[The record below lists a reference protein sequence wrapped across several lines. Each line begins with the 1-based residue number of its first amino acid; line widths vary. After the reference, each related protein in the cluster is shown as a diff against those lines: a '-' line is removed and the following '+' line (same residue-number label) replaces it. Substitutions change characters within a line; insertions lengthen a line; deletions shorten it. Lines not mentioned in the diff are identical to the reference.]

1 MSKDSSGKYYQNS
14 EKNLHKKVVK
24 DIKGFLSKEKKK
36 SNTMVKKDTKIYQ
49 NMKNKSLF
57 SVEKNM
63 KWEKTPFYSYK
74 KYLF

>member
-1 MSKDSSGKYYQNS
+1 MSKDSSGKHYQNS

-24 DIKGFLSKEKKK
+24 DIKDFLSKEKKK

-57 SVEKNM
+57 SIEKNM
-63 KWEKTPFYSYK
+63 K
-74 KYLF
+74 

>member
-1 MSKDSSGKYYQNS
+1 MFKDSSGKYYQNS

-57 SVEKNM
+57 SIEKNM
-63 KWEKTPFYSYK
+63 K
-74 KYLF
+74 